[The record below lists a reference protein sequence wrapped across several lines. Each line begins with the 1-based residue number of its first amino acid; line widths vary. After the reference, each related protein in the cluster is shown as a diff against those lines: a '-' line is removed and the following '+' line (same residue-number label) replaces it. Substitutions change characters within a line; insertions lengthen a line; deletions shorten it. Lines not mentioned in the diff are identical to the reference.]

1 MDDLAWL
8 GIAEAGRRFRSRDL
22 SPLELARALL
32 ERIERLDP
40 EYHAFLLVTAEH
52 ALAQAEQAGRE
63 FAQQIDRGPF
73 HGIPYALKDIVDV
86 AGLPTTCHSKI
97 LAGNLASRDAA
108 LVTRM
113 NQAGGVLLGKLALHE
128 FATGGPTQELPWP
141 AARNPWNRA
150 LHPGGSSSG
159 SGTAVAAGFVPG
171 AVGTDTAGSIRN
183 PATCCGLVGMKPT
196 YGLVS
201 TDGVFPLAQSLDH
214 AGPITRTVEDNAIML
229 AAMAGRPAAFYLAAM
244 RESLQGLRIGVI
256 EHFYAE
262 DAAADPRMVSALE
275 DAVRV
280 LCELGADVKPVRL
293 PPLADWDACGR
304 TIQQFEQYAVHQDW
318 LRTRPQDYCALSRA
332 KLGAGASI
340 ARQEYERALH
350 ERVGLVEAYATLMQR
365 CEAVITLSGLEVP
378 CRLDDA
384 QRIASTYSRHL
395 RMPFSLA
402 GVPALAVPTGFTDDG
417 LPLGMQ
423 IAAAPM
429 HEAILYRIA
438 WAYGEATRW
447 TDRHPL

>member
-1 MDDLAWL
+1 
-8 GIAEAGRRFRSRDL
+8 
-22 SPLELARALL
+22 
-32 ERIERLDP
+32 
-40 EYHAFLLVTAEH
+40 
-52 ALAQAEQAGRE
+52 
-63 FAQQIDRGPF
+63 
-73 HGIPYALKDIVDV
+73 
-86 AGLPTTCHSKI
+86 
-97 LAGNLASRDAA
+97 
-108 LVTRM
+108 M

-262 DAAADPRMVSALE
+262 DAAADPRMVSALG

-280 LCELGADVKPVRL
+280 LRELGANVQPVRL

-304 TIQQFEQYAVHQDW
+304 TIQQFEQYAVHRDW
-318 LRTRPQDYCALSRA
+318 LRTRPQDYCTLSRT
-332 KLGAGASI
+332 KLSAGASI
-340 ARQEYERALH
+340 AREEYERALQ

-365 CEAVITLSGLEVP
+365 FEAVVTLSALELP

-384 QRIASTYSRHL
+384 QRIAATYSRHL

-417 LPLGMQ
+417 LPLAMQ
-423 IAAAPM
+423 VAAAPM

-438 WAYGEATRW
+438 WAYCEATRW
-447 TDRHPL
+447 TDRHPPQ

>member
-1 MDDLAWL
+1 MTDLAWL
-8 GIAEAGRRFRSRDL
+8 GIAEAGRRFRSGEL
-22 SPLELARALL
+22 SPLELVRALV
-32 ERIERLDP
+32 ESIERLDP
-40 EYHAFLLVTAEH
+40 DCHAFLLVTADR
-52 ALAQAEQAGRE
+52 AFAQAEQAGRE
-63 FAQQIDRGPF
+63 LAQQADRGPF

-97 LAGNLASRDAA
+97 LAGNIAARDAA

-113 NQAGGVLLGKLALHE
+113 DEAGGVMLGKLALHE

-141 AARNPWNRA
+141 AARNPWNKA

-159 SGTAVAAGFVPG
+159 SGTAVAAGLVPG

-201 TDGVFPLAQSLDH
+201 TEGVFPLAQSLDH

-244 RESLQGLRIGVI
+244 REPVEGLRIGVI
-256 EHFYAE
+256 EHFYTE
-262 DAAADPRMVSALE
+262 DAAADPRMVAALE

-280 LCELGADVKPVRL
+280 LRELGADVQPVRL
-293 PPLADWDACGR
+293 PPLAEWDACGR
-304 TIQQFEQYAVHQDW
+304 TIQQFEQYAVHKDW
-318 LRTRPQDYCALSRA
+318 LRTRPQDYCALSRT
-332 KLGAGASI
+332 KLAAGASI
-340 ARQEYERALH
+340 TREEYERALQ
-350 ERVGLVEAYATLMQR
+350 ERVGLVETYSTLMQR
-365 CEAVITLSGLEVP
+365 YEAVITLSGLELP

-384 QRIASTYSRHL
+384 QRIAATYSRHL

-423 IAAAPM
+423 IAAGPM
-429 HEAILYRIA
+429 REALLYRLA

-447 TDRHPL
+447 TDRHPP

>member
-1 MDDLAWL
+1 MHDLAWL
-8 GIAEAGRRFRSRDL
+8 GIAETGRRFRSGEL
-22 SPLELARALL
+22 SPVELTRALL
-32 ERIERLDP
+32 KRIERLDP
-40 EYHAFLLVTAEH
+40 EYHAFLLVTADR
-52 ALAQAEQAGRE
+52 AFAQAEQAGRE
-63 FAQQIDRGPF
+63 LAQQADRGPF

-97 LAGNLASRDAA
+97 LAGNVAARDAA
-108 LVTRM
+108 LVTRLDE
-113 NQAGGVLLGKLALHE
+113 AGGVMLGKLALHE

-141 AARNPWNRA
+141 AARNPWNKA

-159 SGTAVAAGFVPG
+159 SGTAVAAGLVPG

-196 YGLVS
+196 YGLAS
-201 TDGVFPLAQSLDH
+201 TEGVFPLAQSLDH

-244 RESLQGLRIGVI
+244 REPVEGLRIGVI
-256 EHFYAE
+256 EHFYTE
-262 DAAADPRMVSALE
+262 DAAADPRMVAALE

-280 LCELGADVKPVRL
+280 LRELGADVQPVRL
-293 PPLADWDACGR
+293 PPLAEWDACGR
-304 TIQQFEQYAVHQDW
+304 TIQQFEQYAVHKDW
-318 LRTRPQDYCALSRA
+318 LRTRPQDYCALSRT
-332 KLGAGASI
+332 KLAAGASI
-340 ARQEYERALH
+340 TPEEYERALQ
-350 ERVGLVEAYATLMQR
+350 ERVGLVETYSTLMQR
-365 CEAVITLSGLEVP
+365 YEAVITLSGLELP

-384 QRIASTYSRHL
+384 QRIAATYSRHL

-402 GVPALAVPTGFTDDG
+402 GVPALAVPTGFSDDG

-429 HEAILYRIA
+429 REALLYRLA

-447 TDRHPL
+447 TDRHPA